1 MLTDWNLAGSAVRRT
16 CAKLLNSAQ
25 AFYNNTE
32 GTPVN
37 LKARFYSIEFL
48 RNQFPTKC
56 FLSSGASIAGVESLC
71 QWADLRYP
79 FSNEIP
85 IPVMNCRRK
94 SVSFRSMDDDLH

>member
-1 MLTDWNLAGSAVRRT
+1 MLTDWNLAGTVLSDELVLNPPPS
-16 CAKLLNSAQ
+16 LLQ
-25 AFYNNTE
+25 QHGGCPCE
-32 GTPVN
+32 
-37 LKARFYSIEFL
+37 LKARFFL

-79 FSNEIP
+79 YSNEIP

>member
-1 MLTDWNLAGSAVRRT
+1 MLTDWNLAGTLLSDELA
-16 CAKLLNSAQ
+16 LNSAPSLLQ
-25 AFYNNTE
+25 QHGGA
-32 GTPVN
+32 PVN